1 MTRSMTGFGV
11 ATATVGEEQLTV
23 EARSVNHKFCEV
35 KVRLPR
41 ELSALEVTAIK
52 HVKDTLSRGA
62 VDLTVKRTS
71 AAGNVQTPMVDLTL
85 AKAYQKVFS
94 DLANTLGL
102 SNGLNV
108 RDIVQQ
114 VGVMQLQEHKVN
126 IDDAQKAL
134 AMVLEAAL
142 RALVQMREI
151 EGKSLAADLTE
162 RLEEIAKTVGELQRL
177 APQVVDDY
185 RARLSDR
192 VKELSA
198 GIPVEPQ
205 RLAHEVALFA
215 ERTDIAEELT
225 RLKSHLEQ
233 FRALLADKEP
243 AGRRMDFLVQ
253 EMNREIN
260 TTGSKSQH
268 ADISSRVVALKAEL
282 ERVREQ
288 VQNIE

>member
-1 MTRSMTGFGV
+1 MTGFGV
-11 ATATVGEEQLTV
+11 ATATVGEEQLTIEV
-23 EARSVNHKFCEV
+23 RSVNHKFCEV
-35 KVRLPR
+35 RARLPR
-41 ELSALEVTAIK
+41 ELLPLEASAIK
-52 HVKDTLSRGA
+52 QVKDTLSRGA
-62 VDLTVKRTS
+62 VDVTVKRS
-71 AAGNVQTPMVDLTL
+71 AAAGNSQTPTVDLTL
-85 AKAYQKVFS
+85 AKAYQKAFAELS
-94 DLANTLGL
+94 AALGMP
-102 SNGLNV
+102 NEVRV
-108 RDIVQQ
+108 RDIAQQ
-114 VGVMQLQEHKVN
+114 AGVVQLQEHKVN
-126 IDDAQKAL
+126 LDDAQKAL

-142 RALVQMREI
+142 KALVQMRDV
-151 EGKSLAADLTE
+151 EGKALAADLVD
-162 RLEEIAKTVGELQRL
+162 RLKEISKTVGELQAL
-177 APQVVDDY
+177 SPKVVDDY
-185 RARLSDR
+185 RARLSER

-198 GIPVEPQ
+198 GIPVDPQ

-233 FRALLADKEP
+233 FHALLADREP

>member
-11 ATATVGEEQLTV
+11 ATATVGEEQLTI

-41 ELSALEVTAIK
+41 ELLALEATTIK
-52 HVKDTLSRGA
+52 QVKDTLSRGA
-62 VDLTVKRTS
+62 VDLTVKRSS
-71 AAGNVQTPMVDLTL
+71 AAGNAQSPTVDLTL

-94 DLANTLGL
+94 DLAATLGISDEL
-102 SNGLNV
+102 KI

-126 IDDAQKAL
+126 LDDAQKAL

-142 RALVQMREI
+142 RALVQMREV
-151 EGKSLAADLTE
+151 EGKSLSADLSE
-162 RLEEIAKTVGELQRL
+162 RLEEIAKTVGELQTL
-177 APQVVDDY
+177 APKVVDDY
-185 RARLSDR
+185 RARLSER

-198 GIPVEPQ
+198 GIPVDPQ

-233 FRALLADKEP
+233 FRTLLADKEP